1 MAIQDG
7 NGGLERRLEIGAFYG
22 LQHQCQIILLWQCHG
37 ILLIVN
43 VMIFK
48 AENWPGILPYRRQAK
63 DWWAWKPASPFIH
76 LAPGILNYSL
86 PTISTAAVILLLL
99 KLLWRADAI
108 PGAIQTH
115 YYTIAVTITR
125 LIGVLRLRWQECSYH
140 RRTMA
145 GAERKEA
152 TTESLDIC
160 RSRNNPLLTFTFVDF
175 YFAFLYSFGNVN
187 ASFEFYLWVWMSCF
201 GGKPSNAGTSD

>member
-1 MAIQDG
+1 M
-7 NGGLERRLEIGAFYG
+7 
-22 LQHQCQIILLWQCHG
+22 LWF
-37 ILLIVN
+37 L
-43 VMIFK
+43 K

-108 PGAIQTH
+108 PGALHTH
-115 YYTIAVTITR
+115 CYTIAVTITR
-125 LIGVLRLRWQECSYH
+125 TIGVLRLRWHECSYQ

-152 TTESLDIC
+152 TTESLDTC
-160 RSRNNPLLTFTFVDF
+160 RNNPILTFTFVDF

-187 ASFEFYLWVWMSCF
+187 ASLSSTCECECHVLGASHQMQEPVTSKWENQRNPTQIFLSCNC
-201 GGKPSNAGTSD
+201 GKLAYFLHCKIIHEQRAR

>member
-1 MAIQDG
+1 M
-7 NGGLERRLEIGAFYG
+7 
-22 LQHQCQIILLWQCHG
+22 LWF
-37 ILLIVN
+37 L
-43 VMIFK
+43 K
-48 AENWPGILPYRRQAK
+48 AGNWPGILPYRRQAK

-108 PGAIQTH
+108 PGALHTH

-125 LIGVLRLRWQECSYH
+125 TIGVLRLRWHECSYH
-140 RRTMA
+140 RHPINIYIHRFLFCIPLFFWQC
-145 GAERKEA
+145 EC
-152 TTESLDIC
+152 ESEL
-160 RSRNNPLLTFTFVDF
+160 
-175 YFAFLYSFGNVN
+175 
-187 ASFEFYLWVWMSCF
+187 YLWVWMSCF

>member
-1 MAIQDG
+1 MPLNKYFDVQ
-7 NGGLERRLEIGAFYG
+7 R
-22 LQHQCQIILLWQCHG
+22 
-37 ILLIVN
+37 V
-43 VMIFK
+43 
-48 AENWPGILPYRRQAK
+48 ENWPGILPYRRQAK

-76 LAPGILNYSL
+76 LAPGILNYS
-86 PTISTAAVILLLL
+86 T
-99 KLLWRADAI
+99 
-108 PGAIQTH
+108 TH
-115 YYTIAVTITR
+115 YPLFPLQLSFSCYSGFCGALMPFQAHCYTITVTITR
-125 LIGVLRLRWQECSYH
+125 TIGVLGLRWHECSYQ

-152 TTESLDIC
+152 TTESLDTC
-160 RSRNNPLLTFTFVDF
+160 RSRNNPILTFKFVDF